1 MDHDFENFAD
11 GLFAA
16 LVNMLVSSSYLPA
29 YLGDDCE
36 ADCEAGYEV
45 GDGEVEV
52 VVGEPVR
59 DGQLAT

>member
-16 LVNMLVSSSYLPA
+16 LLVPSSYLPA

>member
-1 MDHDFENFAD
+1 MSIR
-11 GLFAA
+11 AA
-16 LVNMLVSSSYLPA
+16 NDLSVPSSRWPA
-29 YLGDDCE
+29 HLGDDCE
-36 ADCEAGYEV
+36 ADCEAGDEV

>member
-1 MDHDFENFAD
+1 M
-11 GLFAA
+11 
-16 LVNMLVSSSYLPA
+16 VPSSRWPA
-29 YLGDDCE
+29 HLGDDCE
-36 ADCEAGYEV
+36 ADGEAGYEV